1 MISESLLAIDEECTH
16 DVVPE
21 SVDNI
26 GNYSNSSSRCGNSLK
41 NLRVW
46 NFWYMNDN
54 INNIKHRN
62 EIYHEN
68 S

>member
-41 NLRVW
+41 NLRV
-46 NFWYMNDN
+46 
-54 INNIKHRN
+54 
-62 EIYHEN
+62 
-68 S
+68 